1 MHNHNQPSLRLIDS
15 FRTYAAALV
24 IEQGQQIGEVARRLG
39 IDNRLL
45 KRWIQAFGGTQQSPS
60 AVVEDPD
67 SEIARL
73 RAERD
78 ALLTALRLALTASTG
93 PRGENTESSPDAHEI
108 PTNRAQTGSRQ
119 LKGRYP

>member
-1 MHNHNQPSLRLIDS
+1 MQDQNQPNLRLIDG

-45 KRWIQAFGGTQQSPS
+45 KRWIQAFGGTQPPPQPP
-60 AVVEDPD
+60 EKQDT
-67 SEIARL
+67 EIARL

-78 ALLTALRLALTASTG
+78 ALLTALRLALAASAG
-93 PRGENTESSPDAHEI
+93 PRCENTESSPGAHEI
-108 PTNRAQTGSRQ
+108 PTNRAQTASRQ